1 MPLHCTIFFSQ
12 LYLLLEVIYTKTF
25 FILGVMYIRR
35 ISSNC
40 CTYGGVWLCIQRCI
54 FLNEICT
61 QTDIRVFEVIRIWLC
76 ISQNG
81 KHLGRATKQSISLNI
96 FHTSSL
102 FQVIFASIVK
112 IRNITFPSS
121 FGKPFLV
128 FKHLSF
134 PSVFYSTCLCMW
146 TLFSFKICTVSFTKG
161 SYSKHIMYV
170 LPYPT

>member
-1 MPLHCTIFFSQ
+1 MCRYTVQFFFTALSTFRSHIYKNI
-12 LYLLLEVIYTKTF
+12 LYSRSYVY
-25 FILGVMYIRR
+25 MHS
-35 ISSNC
+35 SSNC
-40 CTYGGVWLCIQRCI
+40 CTYVGVWLYIQSCI
-54 FLNEICT
+54 FLNEICI

-121 FGKPFLV
+121 FGKPFLSIS
-128 FKHLSF
+128 LSL
-134 PSVFYSTCLCMW
+134 PSLKSMCLYMW
-146 TLFSFKICTVSFTKG
+146 TLFSFKICTLSF
-161 SYSKHIMYV
+161 Y
-170 LPYPT
+170 